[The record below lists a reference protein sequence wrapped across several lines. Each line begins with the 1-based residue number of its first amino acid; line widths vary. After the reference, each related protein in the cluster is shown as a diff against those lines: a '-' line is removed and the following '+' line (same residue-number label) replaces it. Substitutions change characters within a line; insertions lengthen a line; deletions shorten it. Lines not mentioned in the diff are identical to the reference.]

1 MHEEPMPNSSGVNNP
16 RNNPRQHK
24 RPTRRRPDGAAP
36 GAPSQGGSA
45 SAPGSVARS
54 QGAGLPEHPQA
65 GASRRVSRDAG
76 VRGGAPGEGY
86 AGSAEAAGRGSAVS
100 RSSATRGGSASDRAS
115 AASLSPEEAARGAYD
130 EYAAASEQPYPGSA
144 AQYHGAGAQHRSGY
158 AGYAQTA
165 NVNPRVMPAHKAGD
179 KAAPYAD
186 FERYTKRPKKKASI
200 VSLIVAAVILVGI
213 GVGAYLYLNPPT
225 FNTTVNGMTRTVNAG
240 TTVADLVADG
250 AVSPQPGNLVAVDG
264 EVLEQGGGTAF
275 TAKLNGEDVADP
287 ATAVLHK
294 GDTVQVDAGTDV
306 MEEYDTKTVEKKPKT
321 VELGEGAIHAI
332 IPGESGTVEKR
343 TGKISGKT
351 AKEVVKPVQNST
363 YFRYNA
369 NPGDDKV
376 IALTFDDGPWP
387 TTPELLD
394 VLKEY
399 DVKATFFTIGN
410 QIADYPD
417 AMERE
422 VKEGHQICTHS
433 WDHAEGSGN
442 GVDMTIMSPEEQVEE
457 ITKGQE
463 AITKV
468 TGGEAPKVFRSPGGN
483 FHDEIIWNVAPYVS
497 YEIGWNVDTEDWR
510 TPGADTIAERIL
522 SAKSGDIV
530 LMHDGGGPRS
540 QTIEAL
546 KIALPQ
552 LKEKGYKFV
561 TLDELLAYDDAK
573 ALAEEAQKQQEA
585 AS

>member
-1 MHEEPMPNSSGVNNP
+1 MHEESSSHTPGSHNP

-24 RPTRRRPDGAAP
+24 KPTRRQAGGAAPHGHPAVAPHGAAAPHGMPAQGSAAP
-36 GAPSQGGSA
+36 GAHPAAAAA
-45 SAPGSVARS
+45 SA
-54 QGAGLPEHPQA
+54 QGHGHGAAPAAAPAPQ
-65 GASRRVSRDAG
+65 
-76 VRGGAPGEGY
+76 
-86 AGSAEAAGRGSAVS
+86 
-100 RSSATRGGSASDRAS
+100 T
-115 AASLSPEEAARGAYD
+115 PEEAARAAYE
-130 EYAAASEQPYPGSA
+130 EYAAATDQPYPGSA
-144 AQYHGAGAQHRSGY
+144 AQYHAAGGQHHGY

-165 NVNPRVMPAHKAGD
+165 AVNPRVMPAHKAGD

-200 VSLIVAAVILVGI
+200 VSIIVAVFILGAI

-225 FNTTVNGMTRTVNAG
+225 FNTTVNGMTRTVDQG
-240 TTVADLVADG
+240 TTVADLVAEG
-250 AVSPQPGNLVAVDG
+250 AVSPQPGNLVGVDG
-264 EVLEQGGGTAF
+264 EVLEQGGGTAY
-275 TAKLNGEDVADP
+275 TAKLNGEEVADP

-306 MEEYDTKTVEKKPKT
+306 MEEYEAKTVEKKPKT

-332 IPGESGTVEKR
+332 IPGEAGSVEKR

-351 AKEVVKPVQNST
+351 VKEVVKPVQNNT

-387 TTPELLD
+387 TTTQLLD

-399 DVKATFFTIGN
+399 DVKATFFTIGE

-417 AMERE
+417 AMKRE
-422 VKEGHQICTHS
+422 VKDGHQICTHS
-433 WDHAEGSGN
+433 WDHAAGSGN
-442 GVDMTIMSPEEQVEE
+442 GVDMTLMSPEEQVEE
-457 ITKGQE
+457 VTKGQE
-463 AITKV
+463 AVTKV
-468 TGGEAPKVFRSPGGN
+468 TGGEAPKAFRSPGGN
-483 FHDEIIWNVAPYVS
+483 FHDELIWTVAPYVS

-510 TPGADTIAERIL
+510 TPGAQTIADRIL

-530 LMHDGGGPRS
+530 LMHDGGGDRS

-561 TLDELLAYDDAK
+561 TIDELLAYDDAK
-573 ALAEEAQKQQEA
+573 ALAEEAQKQQDAQET
-585 AS
+585 SE

>member
-1 MHEEPMPNSSGVNNP
+1 MHEEPTPNSPGVNNP
-16 RNNPRQHK
+16 RNNPRQHQ
-24 RPTRRRPDGAAP
+24 RPTRRRSDGTVP
-36 GAPSQGGSA
+36 GVHPQGA
-45 SAPGSVARS
+45 SAPSHGSAARP
-54 QGAGLPEHPQA
+54 QGAAASGRPQA
-65 GASRRVSRDAG
+65 GASRASAAG
-76 VRGGAPGEGY
+76 AARGGVPDEGR
-86 AGSAEAAGRGSAVS
+86 ARAAGRGVE
-100 RSSATRGGSASDRAS
+100 DRAF
-115 AASLSPEEAARGAYD
+115 AASRSPEEAARAAYE
-130 EYAAASEQPYPGSA
+130 EYAASTEQPYPGSA
-144 AQYHGAGAQHRSGY
+144 AQYHSAGAQHRSGY

-165 NVNPRVMPAHKAGD
+165 NVNSRVKPARKTGD
-179 KAAPYAD
+179 KAEPYAD

-200 VSLIVAAVILVGI
+200 VSLVVAAVILVGI
-213 GVGAYLYLNPPT
+213 GVGVFLYLNPPT

-433 WDHAEGSGN
+433 WDHADGSGN
-442 GVDMTIMSPEEQVEE
+442 GVDMTLMSPEEQVEE

-468 TGGEAPKVFRSPGGN
+468 TGGETPKVFRSPGGN

-530 LMHDGGGPRS
+530 LMHDGGGSRS

-546 KIALPQ
+546 KIALPK
-552 LKEKGYKFV
+552 LKEEGYKFV
-561 TLDELLAYDDAK
+561 TIDELLAYDDAK

-585 AS
+585 TS